1 MNSQTTRAQTLLIS
15 RSLKSPN
22 AKSRF
27 KVNQKTN
34 DSTIK
39 ELNLVENLVTEI

>member
-27 KVNQKTN
+27 KVNQKAIDIT
-34 DSTIK
+34 K
-39 ELNLVENLVTEI
+39 LNLEENLVSEI